1 MQFYILRIQETHREL
16 SSHMELTFF
25 LVEKTNKQNK

>member
-1 MQFYILRIQETHREL
+1 MQFYVLRIQETHREL
-16 SSHMELTFF
+16 SARMELTFF